1 MTINPINNIESVI
14 SQLKPQTVASESPES
29 SFTKVFQDAIEN
41 VNNTENAVNQDEIKI
56 ATGQSDDIHS
66 VMIDAAKAE
75 MALSLLVQVRNKALD
90 AYNEIMRITL

>member
-1 MTINPINNIESVI
+1 MTVNPINNIESII
-14 SQLKPQTVASESPES
+14 SQLKPKNDTSESQES

-41 VNNTENAVNQDEIKI
+41 VNKTENTVNQDEIKI

-75 MALSLLVQVRNKALD
+75 MSLYLLVQVRNKALD